1 MKTITR
7 FILVVLVVL
16 SALVTKTAL
25 GKEVRPVTS
34 KHKNLFVLKADKE
47 YAGAIVEVFYSNGDL
62 ITSQK
67 LEKKKMIID
76 FRDAKFG
83 TYTIR
88 VVKDNKKQ
96 EFYYEKK

>member
-16 SALVTKTAL
+16 SALITKTAL

-34 KHKNLFVLKADKE
+34 KHKNLFVLKADKQ
-47 YAGAIVEVFYSNGDL
+47 YVGAIVEVFYSNGDL
-62 ITSQK
+62 ISSQK
-67 LEKKKMIID
+67 MEKRKMIID

-88 VVKDNKKQ
+88 VVKDNKRQ